1 MLGTRR
7 DLGESETETLQKA
20 TRRDAPLPQSLPSS
34 VRSRCASST
43 PRAMDSNRRPPSPLL
58 VRVSEPYLQLP
69 LHRKLE
75 RYFQSRLSGGGE
87 CTVRP
92 VGPDRPGSFVVQFL
106 ERAAKEGV
114 LKNEKHQIVVDGNPV
129 PISLVPTENPIEKN
143 RRPRMSSLTQSQEGV
158 RFDEKHPPE
167 EHIPNA
173 VDSCGQ
179 KIFLTVT
186 ADLNCNLFSKEQR
199 EHITT
204 LCPNVK
210 KMEGCDGIEKVYGD
224 FEDIEKIH
232 GFLSEQLLKSE
243 RKHES
248 SLWATERE
256 PIHQQG
262 QNSCVSPSE
271 PKTRSEEKSN
281 HYKVPLPLFE
291 YFTSIYPEN
300 MDSVEK
306 RLGIKIKSLESSN
319 EVSIDFT
326 SSQSGDIRVAQESFI
341 SDIQKIIGTQEL
353 QSIALAD
360 SKQAN
365 KIKQKLSHKFPKDL
379 IKENGR
385 QLTLV
390 GTQDDISAARHFLA
404 PQINES
410 FVGAPVEI
418 LTAGIMNGIEV
429 DTARYTLLEAELAQD
444 ILEIEEKYN
453 TQKKVLGKKQ
463 KTRILFEPRLQELDL
478 SVHACASF
486 IDAYQHLSCLLMT
499 EVLSLKPLGKARKQ
513 LYGTKFNDDF
523 KKRHPHVHLMLNQES
538 VTLTGLPNHL
548 AKAKQYIF
556 EKEGMSPLAG
566 EKWNEDH
573 ETPMD
578 VDSNDS
584 ETASRVFQHTASSE
598 ASGVDKEEDMCIIC
612 MEPITNKFVLPKCK
626 HKFCRPCID
635 KAMTYKP
642 VCPVCQTFYGV
653 QKGNQ
658 PEGTMNATFMTRSLP
673 GYERYGTIV
682 IHYDMKGGI
691 QTEKHPNPGRRYLG
705 IQRTAFLPDNEEGRE
720 VLRLLRRAF
729 EQKLIFTV
737 GDSRASGASDVIT
750 WNDIHHKTN
759 MYGGPDRFGYPDPN
773 YLKRV
778 KQELKD
784 KGIE

>member
-1 MLGTRR
+1 
-7 DLGESETETLQKA
+7 
-20 TRRDAPLPQSLPSS
+20 
-34 VRSRCASST
+34 
-43 PRAMDSNRRPPSPLL
+43 MDSNRRPPSPLL

-92 VGPDRPGSFVVQFL
+92 VGPNRPGSFVVQFL

-612 MEPITNKFVLPKCK
+612 MEPITNKLVLPKCK

>member
-1 MLGTRR
+1 M
-7 DLGESETETLQKA
+7 
-20 TRRDAPLPQSLPSS
+20 
-34 VRSRCASST
+34 
-43 PRAMDSNRRPPSPLL
+43 
-58 VRVSEPYLQLP
+58 
-69 LHRKLE
+69 
-75 RYFQSRLSGGGE
+75 
-87 CTVRP
+87 
-92 VGPDRPGSFVVQFL
+92 
-106 ERAAKEGV
+106 
-114 LKNEKHQIVVDGNPV
+114 KNEKHQIVVDDKPV
-129 PISLVPTENPIEKN
+129 PVFLVPTENPIEKN
-143 RRPRMSSLTQSQEGV
+143 RRPRMSSLTQSPEGA

-186 ADLNCNLFSKEQR
+186 ADLNCKLFSKEQR

-210 KMEGCDGIEKVYGD
+210 KLEGYNGIEKVYGD

-262 QNSCVSPSE
+262 QNSCVSPSD

-291 YFTSIYPEN
+291 HFTSIYPEN

-319 EVSIDFT
+319 EVSIDFI

-341 SDIQKIIGTQEL
+341 SEIQKIIGTQEL
-353 QSIALAD
+353 PSIALAD

-365 KIKQKLSHKFPKDL
+365 KIKQKLSHKFPTDL

-390 GTQDDISAARHFLA
+390 GTQDDISAARYFLA
-404 PQINES
+404 PQTNES
-410 FVGAPVEI
+410 FVGAPVKI
-418 LTAGIMNGIEV
+418 QTAGITNGIEV
-429 DTARYTLLEAELAQD
+429 DTARYMLLEAELAQD
-444 ILEIEEKYN
+444 ILEIEQKYN
-453 TQKKVLGKKQ
+453 TQSKVLGKNQ
-463 KTRILFEPRLQELDL
+463 KTRILFEPRLPELDL

-486 IDAYQHLSCLLMT
+486 IDAYQHLSYQLMT

-513 LYGTKFNDDF
+513 LYGTKFHDDF
-523 KKRHPHVHLMLNQES
+523 KKRHPHVHWMQNQES
-538 VTLTGLPNHL
+538 VTLTALPNHL

-556 EKEGMSPLAG
+556 KEAGMSPLAG

-578 VDSNDS
+578 IDSNDS
-584 ETASRVFQHTASSE
+584 ETASRAFQLTASSE
-598 ASGVDKEEDMCIIC
+598 ASGVDKEEDICIIC
-612 MEPITNKFVLPKCK
+612 MEPITNKLVLSKCR
-626 HKFCRPCID
+626 HTFCRPCID

-642 VCPVCQTFYGV
+642 VCPVCQTSYGV

-658 PEGTMNATFMTRSLP
+658 PEGTMNVTYMTTSLP
-673 GYERYGTIV
+673 GYRRCGTIV
-682 IHYDMKGGI
+682 ITYDMKEGR

-705 IQRTAFLPDNEEGRE
+705 TQRTAFLPDNEEGRE

-759 MYGGPDRFGYPDPN
+759 THGGPDRFGYPDPN